1 MDKTQINIKL
11 EKKYLNLLDA
21 FKKRMGVSR
30 TVAIKLL
37 IYATKKEKEV
47 KIG

>member
-1 MDKTQINIKL
+1 MDKKQINIKL
-11 EKKYLNLLDA
+11 EKKYLILLDA

-37 IYATKKEKEV
+37 IYATQKDKEA